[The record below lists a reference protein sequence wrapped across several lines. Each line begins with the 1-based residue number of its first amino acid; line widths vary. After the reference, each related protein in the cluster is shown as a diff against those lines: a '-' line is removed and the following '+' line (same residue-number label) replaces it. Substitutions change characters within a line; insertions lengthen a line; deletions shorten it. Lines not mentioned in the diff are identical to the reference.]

1 MLIPSSKWIFF
12 LRRSNLFVSFLIPFF
27 VSFCAKGGIYAGF
40 RLKNITSLLLHESF
54 FKIPNIKVRKSFT
67 LLRKKTRALLRKKS
81 IVFVICKMPLIFYFL
96 ISFSYFLIF
105 LYKNAGQF
113 SRHLFAGC
121 FRTFHSFELE
131 LYFLNFIKSS

>member
-40 RLKNITSLLLHESF
+40 RLKNITSLLLHESS
-54 FKIPNIKVRKSFT
+54 KSAKSFT
-67 LLRKKTRALLRKKS
+67 LLRKKTRSLLRKKS

-113 SRHLFAGC
+113 SRHLFARC
-121 FRTFHSFELE
+121 FRIFHSFELE
-131 LYFLNFIKSS
+131 LYFLKFIKSS

>member
-12 LRRSNLFVSFLIPFF
+12 LRRSNLFFSFSIPFF

-40 RLKNITSLLLHESF
+40 RLKNITSLLLHESS
-54 FKIPNIKVRKSFT
+54 KSAKSFT
-67 LLRKKTRALLRKKS
+67 LLRKKTRSLLRKKS

-105 LYKNAGQF
+105 LYKNADQF

-131 LYFLNFIKSS
+131 LYFLKFIKS